1 MSWSSCAAERY
12 PAGLARYQRGITDLD
27 VRYCAVDS
35 RGVGIAVLG
44 PLTIEGERE
53 HLGRR
58 DRVVLAALV
67 VHPGDVVSAEVLADV
82 LWGEQLPAS
91 WSKVVQGC
99 VVRLRKALGSNS
111 IETSSLGYKL
121 TVPRDEIDTQ
131 RFERTVV
138 RATNL
143 LAAGDAERS
152 ALLLADAL
160 TLWRGKPLTDVE
172 GWESAR
178 IESARLEELR
188 QRAEELYV
196 EASLRS
202 GRHESVLAKARALTS
217 EAPLRERRWA
227 LLATAQYQCGRQADA
242 LKTLREL
249 RVVLNRELGLDPG
262 QEIGLLEQAILRQD
276 PSLVVASTLPEP
288 STECPYLG
296 LKPYDL
302 DDAEVFFGRDAEVAA
317 GLRKL
322 ADNSVLAVVGP
333 SGCGKSSLVRA
344 GIAARLRSGGRRVV
358 VMTPGVHPLA
368 ALADALPGDV
378 VPAALVVDQCEEV
391 FSLCADAAEREAFLD
406 RLTAHRAEAPLILS
420 YRADRLAE
428 IAAYPGFAHLV
439 EQGLQLLTGM
449 SETDLRTAITEPA
462 RLASLV
468 VEPGLVDLLVREV
481 DGQPGALPL
490 MSHALAETWQ
500 RREGRTLTVD
510 GYRASGGIE
519 GAVAQSA
526 EEIYTRLR
534 PEQQARLRE
543 LLLRLVTPG
552 PDGQP
557 IRGRLPRRLV
567 VTGPESD
574 ALIDLL
580 VGSRLVTSDDGVV
593 ELAHEAVARA
603 WPRLRRWL
611 DDDLEGQQILH
622 HLTIAADSWNS
633 LGRPHSELYRGVRL
647 AKALDWREGA
657 TVALTEIESDFLAA
671 GQHLSEAEL
680 RAVENQARYQVRV
693 NRRLRGALAAA
704 ALLLAGALIAGVV
717 AVRQAEQADQQ
728 AAAAEQAAVR
738 ELARRVGAR
747 ALLTEGIS
755 HSLLLAAQ
763 GVRLEDSPETRTN
776 LLAALNKRPLLVR
789 SLPAVDGDLGAF
801 SFSPDGTRV
810 VAGGKNAA
818 CNLYET
824 ESGRPVATYSFVPD
838 PETQL
843 SGNVGGVGV
852 VGSRVFC
859 SPLFTPD
866 GRYVAA
872 MTNYT
877 REYPEGQRAMGVRL
891 LTPNALEVVPLAF
904 PTQQNLLYRNLVSS
918 ADAQHLAASVR
929 VIPQLE
935 EMSIDA
941 PGFALVWDLR
951 ARGRRPH
958 KVTLPPGPHGL
969 ALSPDGDTIYTQQPL
984 AAYDVATGKVH
995 WRRDGPSLV
1004 GSRAQIAIDLTRDGN
1019 LLALQPIGA
1028 TDQGIALVDAHT
1040 GKTVRMLRGHTGV
1053 LRDVAF
1059 SRDGTLLGSASQ
1071 DGEVIVWDV
1080 ATGTP
1085 RERIRTFEISWAVGF
1100 SPDNRTLYTG
1110 GDEGMLRAYDRSGQQ
1125 LYLSRRQPM
1134 PARDYLHALASADGN
1149 RTAYVWRDTTDS
1161 WLSFADAATGATTA
1175 PVRVHGEVEQS
1186 SRTPASWHPDGRRL
1200 AVFDT
1205 GGTVTVLDAQTG
1217 KVVVRR
1223 KVVEPG
1229 IWSIAYVDGGDRILV
1244 SDSRNQTTFFDART
1258 LQPSGVPLNLTNNC
1272 CTAASPD
1279 KETAVVF
1286 DDSPDGAEEH
1296 WRVIRTATG
1305 DVLSEGDL
1313 NLRINHAAYSP
1324 DSRRFAAIGSKGE
1337 VVIIDVPSGDLHS
1350 APATGHSGAGRF
1362 VRFSEDGSRL
1372 VSGAEDGTLSL
1383 WDARNLELLGTVAT
1397 SAGTKKAAIS
1407 PSFSEGRDVVTV
1419 AAFDGRTYRWDTRI
1433 GSTLDFACTMAGRN
1447 LTDEEWRQA
1456 FGERLYQKTC
1466 PDFG

>member
-1 MSWSSCAAERY
+1 M
-12 PAGLARYQRGITDLD
+12 
-27 VRYCAVDS
+27 
-35 RGVGIAVLG
+35 LG
-44 PLTIEGERE
+44 PLTIEGEQ
-53 HLGRR
+53 LGRR

-91 WSKVVQGC
+91 WSKIVQGC
-99 VVRLRKALGSNS
+99 VVRLRKILGSHS
-111 IETSSLGYKL
+111 IETSSLGYRL
-121 TVPRDEIDTQ
+121 TIPRDEIDTQ
-131 RFERTVV
+131 RFEHTVV

-172 GWESAR
+172 GWDSAR

-188 QRAEELYV
+188 QSAEELYV

-202 GRHESVLAKARALTS
+202 GRHESVLAKARALTA

-227 LLATAQYQCGRQADA
+227 LLATAQYQSGRQADA

-249 RVVLNRELGLDPG
+249 RVVLNHELGLDPG
-262 QEIGLLEQAILRQD
+262 PDIGLLEQAILRQD
-276 PSLVVASTLPEP
+276 PSLVVASALPEP

-333 SGCGKSSLVRA
+333 SGCGKSSLARA

-358 VMTPGVHPLA
+358 VMTPGVHPVA

-378 VPAALVVDQCEEV
+378 VPTVLVVDQCEEV
-391 FSLCADAAEREAFLD
+391 FTLCTDATEREAFLD
-406 RLTAHRAEAPLILS
+406 RLTAHCAEAPLILS

-428 IAAYPGFAHLV
+428 IAAYPGFAHAV
-439 EQGLQLLTGM
+439 EQGLQLLAGM
-449 SETDLRTAITEPA
+449 SRTDLRTAIIEPA
-462 RLASLV
+462 RLAALV

-481 DGQPGALPL
+481 VGQPGALPL

-534 PEQQARLRE
+534 PEQQARLRD

-552 PDGQP
+552 PDRQP

-574 ALIDLL
+574 ALLDLL
-580 VGSRLVTSDDGVV
+580 VSSRLVTSDDGVV
-593 ELAHEAVARA
+593 ELVHEAVARA
-603 WPRLRRWL
+603 WPRLRHWL

-622 HLTIAADSWNS
+622 HLTIVADSWNS
-633 LGRPHSELYRGVRL
+633 LGRPDSELYRGVRL
-647 AKALDWREGA
+647 AKALDWRESA
-657 TVALTEIESDFLAA
+657 TVPLTEIESEFLAA

-704 ALLLAGALIAGVV
+704 ALLLAGTLIVGVV

-755 HSLLLAAQ
+755 HSVLLAAQ
-763 GVRLEDSPETRTN
+763 GVRLDDSPETRVN
-776 LLAALNKRPLLVR
+776 LLAVLNKRPLLVR
-789 SLPAVDGDLGAF
+789 SSPAAGAGDLGAI
-801 SFSPDGTRV
+801 SISRDGTRV
-810 VAGGKNAA
+810 VAGGKDAT

-824 ESGRPVATYSFVPD
+824 ESGREIASFAFVAHPD
-838 PETQL
+838 TQVR
-843 SGNVGGVGV
+843 GHVGGTGVGGGV
-852 VGSRVFC
+852 SC
-859 SPLFTPD
+859 YPLFTAD

-872 MTNYT
+872 MTNYAT
-877 REYPEGQRAMGVRL
+877 DMPEGPRANAVRL
-891 LTPNALEVVPLAF
+891 LTPDALDVVPLAF
-904 PTQQNLLYRNLVSS
+904 PSQQLLYYRDLVVS
-918 ADAQHLAASVR
+918 ADAQHLAASVQL
-929 VIPQLE
+929 IPQGR
-935 EMSIDA
+935 EMPIDA
-941 PGFALVWDLR
+941 PALALVWDLR
-951 ARGRRPH
+951 ARERRPQ

-969 ALSPDGDTIYTQQPL
+969 ALSPDGHTVYTQQPL
-984 AAYDVATGKVH
+984 AAFDVASGKVQ
-995 WRRDGPSLV
+995 WRRDGPPLIAS
-1004 GSRAQIAIDLTRDGN
+1004 SPPPAIDLTRDGN
-1019 LLALQPIGA
+1019 LLALQPIGT
-1028 TDQGIALVDAHT
+1028 TDRAIALVDAHT
-1040 GKTVRMLRGHTGV
+1040 GRTVRMLRGHTGA

-1059 SRDGTLLGSASQ
+1059 SRDGRLLGSASD

-1080 ATGTP
+1080 ATGSP
-1085 RERIRTFEISWAVGF
+1085 RERIKTFEISWAVGF

-1110 GDEGMLRAYDRSGQQ
+1110 GDEGILRTYDRSGQQ
-1125 LYLSRRQPM
+1125 LYLRRTQPV
-1134 PARDYLHALASADGN
+1134 PPRDYLHVLASADGG
-1149 RTAYVWRDTTDS
+1149 TAYIWRDATDS
-1161 WLSFADAATGATTA
+1161 WLSFADAVTGATTA
-1175 PVRVHGEVEQS
+1175 PVRLHGEVERAP
-1186 SRTPASWHPDGRRL
+1186 RTPASWHPDGRHL
-1200 AVFDT
+1200 AVFDA
-1205 GGTVTVLDAQTG
+1205 GGAVTVLDSQTG

-1223 KVVEPG
+1223 HVVEPD
-1229 IWSIAYVDGGDRILV
+1229 IYSIAYVEGGNRILV

-1258 LQPSGVPLNLTNNC
+1258 LQPSNVPVNLTSNC
-1272 CTAASPD
+1272 CSAASPD
-1279 KETAVVF
+1279 NERAVLF
-1286 DDSPDGAEEH
+1286 DDSPDGAAEH

-1305 DVLSEGDL
+1305 NVLSEGDL
-1313 NLRINHAAYSP
+1313 NLRVNHAVYSP
-1324 DSRRFAAIGSKGE
+1324 DGRRIAATGSKGE
-1337 VVIIDVPSGDLHS
+1337 VVIVDVDSGVLHS
-1350 APATGHSGAGRF
+1350 APTTGHSGAGRF
-1362 VRFSEDGSRL
+1362 VRFSGDGSRL
-1372 VSGAEDGTLSL
+1372 VSGAADGTFSV
-1383 WDARNLELLGTVAT
+1383 WDARNLELLLTTPV
-1397 SAGTKKAAIS
+1397 GTKKGAGS
-1407 PSFSEGRDVVTV
+1407 PSFTEGHDVVTI
-1419 AAFDGRTYRWDTRI
+1419 AAFDGQTYLWDTRI
-1433 GSTLDFACTMAGRN
+1433 GATLDFACKMAGRN
-1447 LTDEEWRQA
+1447 LTNEEWRQA
-1456 FGERLYQKTC
+1456 FGDRPYGKTC
-1466 PDFG
+1466 P

>member
-1 MSWSSCAAERY
+1 M
-12 PAGLARYQRGITDLD
+12 
-27 VRYCAVDS
+27 
-35 RGVGIAVLG
+35 GIAVLG

-53 HLGRR
+53 QLGRR

-91 WSKVVQGC
+91 WSKIVQGC
-99 VVRLRKALGSNS
+99 VVRLRKILGSRS
-111 IETSSLGYKL
+111 IETSPLGYKL
-121 TVPRDEIDTQ
+121 TIPRDDIDTQ
-131 RFERTVV
+131 RFEHTVV

-160 TLWRGKPLTDVE
+160 TLWRGKPLTDVD
-172 GWESAR
+172 GWDSAR

-202 GRHESVLAKARALTS
+202 GRHERVLAKARALTA

-227 LLATAQYQCGRQADA
+227 LLATAQYRSGRQADA

-249 RVVLNRELGLDPG
+249 RVVLNHELGLDPG
-262 QEIGLLEQAILRQD
+262 PDIGLLEQAILRQD
-276 PSLVVASTLPEP
+276 PSLVVASALPEP
-288 STECPYLG
+288 SAECPYLG

-322 ADNSVLAVVGP
+322 SDNSVLAVVGP
-333 SGCGKSSLVRA
+333 SGCGKSSLARA

-358 VMTPGVHPLA
+358 VLTPGVHPVA

-378 VPAALVVDQCEEV
+378 VPTVLVVDQCEEV
-391 FSLCADAAEREAFLD
+391 FTLCTDATEREAFLD
-406 RLTAHRAEAPLILS
+406 RLTAHCAAAPLILS

-428 IAAYPGFAHLV
+428 IAAYPGFAHAV
-439 EQGLQLLTGM
+439 EQGLQLLAGM
-449 SETDLRTAITEPA
+449 SRTDLRTAITEPA
-462 RLASLV
+462 RLAALV

-481 DGQPGALPL
+481 GGQPGALPL

-526 EEIYTRLR
+526 EEIYAQLR
-534 PEQQARLRE
+534 PEQQAMLRE

-603 WPRLRRWL
+603 WPRLRHWL
-611 DDDLEGQQILH
+611 DDDLEGQRILH
-622 HLTIAADSWNS
+622 HLTIVADSWNS
-633 LGRPHSELYRGVRL
+633 LGRPDSELYRGARL
-647 AKALDWREGA
+647 AKALDWRESA
-657 TVALTEIESDFLAA
+657 TVALTEIEGEFLAA
-671 GQHLSEAEL
+671 SQHLSEAEL
-680 RAVENQARYQVRV
+680 RAAENQARYQVRV
-693 NRRLRGALAAA
+693 NRRLRGALSAA
-704 ALLLAGALIAGVV
+704 ALLLAGTLIAGVV

-738 ELARRVGAR
+738 ELARRIGPL

-763 GVRLEDSPETRTN
+763 AVRLDDSPQTRAN
-776 LLAALNKRPLLVR
+776 LLAALNKHPLLVR
-789 SLPAVDGDLGAF
+789 SFKAAGAGDLGAF
-801 SFSPDGTRV
+801 SISPDGTRV
-810 VAGGKNAA
+810 VAGGKDAR
-818 CNLYET
+818 CYLYET
-824 ESGRPVATYSFVPD
+824 ESGRDIASFAFVAHPG
-838 PETQL
+838 TQL
-843 SGNVGGVGV
+843 SGHVGGIGVG
-852 VGSRVFC
+852 GGVFC
-859 SPLFTPD
+859 YPLFSSD

-877 REYPEGQRAMGVRL
+877 TEMPEGPRAKGVRL
-891 LTPNALEVVPLAF
+891 LTPDALDVVPLAF
-904 PTQQNLLYRNLVSS
+904 PAQQLLFYRDLASS
-918 ADAQHLAASVR
+918 ADAQHLAASVQ
-929 VIPQLE
+929 VIPQGGELP
-935 EMSIDA
+935 IDA
-941 PGFALVWDLR
+941 PALALVWDLR
-951 ARGRRPH
+951 ARERRPR

-969 ALSPDGDTIYTQQPL
+969 ALSPDGHTIYTQQPL
-984 AAYDVATGKVH
+984 AAYDVASGKVQ
-995 WRRDGPSLV
+995 WQRDGPRLV
-1004 GSRAQIAIDLTRDGN
+1004 ASSPPPAIDLTRDGN
-1019 LLALQPIGA
+1019 LLALQPIGT
-1028 TDQGIALVDAHT
+1028 TDKAIALVDAHT
-1040 GKTVRMLRGHTGV
+1040 GRTVRMLRGHTGA

-1059 SRDGTLLGSASQ
+1059 SRDGRLLGSASD

-1080 ATGTP
+1080 ATGRP
-1085 RERIRTFEISWAVGF
+1085 RERIKTFEISWAVGF

-1110 GDEGMLRAYDRSGQQ
+1110 GDEGVLRAYDRSGQQ
-1125 LYLSRRQPM
+1125 LYLRRTQPV
-1134 PARDYLHALASADGN
+1134 PAREYLHALSSADGN
-1149 RTAYVWRDTTDS
+1149 RTAYVWRDATDS

-1175 PVRVHGEVEQS
+1175 PVRLRGDVEQS
-1186 SRTPASWHPDGRRL
+1186 PRTPASWHPDGRHF
-1200 AVFDT
+1200 AVFDA
-1205 GGTVTVLDAQTG
+1205 GGIVTVLDSQTG
-1217 KVVVRR
+1217 KVAVRR
-1223 KVVEPG
+1223 HVVEAE
-1229 IWSIAYVDGGDRILV
+1229 IFSIAYVEGGDRILV
-1244 SDSRNQTTFFDART
+1244 SDSLNHSTFFDART
-1258 LQPSGVPLNLTNNC
+1258 LQPSGEVLNLTGNC
-1272 CTAASPD
+1272 CTAASPG
-1279 KETAVVF
+1279 KETAVLF
-1286 DDSPDGAEEH
+1286 DDSPDGAGEH

-1313 NLRINHAAYSP
+1313 NLRINHAAHSP
-1324 DSRRFAAIGSKGE
+1324 DGRRIAATGSKGE
-1337 VVIIDVPSGDLHS
+1337 VVIIDVSSGDLLI
-1350 APATGHSGAGRF
+1350 APTTGHTGAGRF
-1362 VRFSEDGSRL
+1362 VRFSGDGSRL
-1372 VSGAEDGTLSL
+1372 VSGAADGTLSL

-1397 SAGTKKAAIS
+1397 SADTKKVAVS
-1407 PSFSEGRDVVTV
+1407 PSFANGRDVVTV
-1419 AAFDGRTYRWDTRI
+1419 AAFDGQTYRWDTRI
-1433 GSTLDFACTMAGRN
+1433 GPTLDFACKMAGRN

-1456 FGERLYQKTC
+1456 FGDRPYGKTC
-1466 PDFG
+1466 P